1 MLTIVA
7 AKYRIQWETFAVQDA
22 FAVDYRYPVQRAT
35 MSIGMENL
43 MLSRRT
49 WSGIRKVDTA
59 TGKYNIGYG
68 VGDPDDVQ
76 GYTES
81 QAYAEWVGDLRNRQ
95 KRLIAQLPILYV
107 TQTIFDALLSL
118 YIDTGT
124 WRTVQADEGMYDLA
138 TPVKNGNWLLAADII
153 SRGKANSELRKK
165 EARVMRLADYSFTK
179 TRNQQ
184 VTQGVQLL
192 RTQYVA
198 GIANEFDK
206 KQTEFVYYRQF
217 GTFLPGMTQLR
228 QRRVIAQAR
237 T

>member
-7 AKYRIQWETFAVQDA
+7 AQYRIQWETFTVQNA
-22 FAVDYRYPVQRAT
+22 FAVDYRYPVRRAT
-35 MSIGMENL
+35 VSDGMKDL
-43 MLSRRT
+43 ILSRRT
-49 WSGIRKVDTA
+49 WSGVRKKDPT
-59 TGKYNIGYG
+59 TGKYVIGYG

-95 KRLIAQLPILYV
+95 KRLIAQLPILYI

-124 WRTVQADEGMYDLA
+124 WRTVQAEEGTYDLA
-138 TPVKNGNWLLAADII
+138 TSVKDGNWLLAADII
-153 SRGKANSELRKK
+153 SRGKINNDLRKK
-165 EARVMRLADYSFTK
+165 EARAMRLGDYSFTK

-184 VTQGVQLL
+184 VAQGVQLL

>member
-7 AKYRIQWETFAVQDA
+7 AKHRIQWETFVVQDA
-22 FAVDYRYPVQRAT
+22 FAVDYRFPVQRAN

-49 WSGIRKVDTA
+49 WTGVRKIDTA
-59 TGKYNIGYG
+59 TEKYNIGYG

-81 QAYAEWVGDLRNRQ
+81 QAYAEWVGDVRNRQ

-124 WRTVQADEGMYDLA
+124 WRTVLADEGIYDLA

-153 SRGKANSELRKK
+153 SRGKANGGLRKN
-165 EARVMRLADYSFTK
+165 EARVMRLADYSFAK
-179 TRNQQ
+179 TRTQQ
-184 VTQGVQLL
+184 IAQGVQLL

-206 KQTEFVYYRQF
+206 KQAEFVYYRQF
-217 GTFLPGMTQLR
+217 GTFLPGMSQLR

>member
-7 AKYRIQWETFAVQDA
+7 AQYRIQWETFTVQDA

-59 TGKYNIGYG
+59 TGKYTIGYG

-95 KRLIAQLPILYV
+95 KRLIAQLPILFV
-107 TQTIFDALLSL
+107 TQTIFDSLLSL

>member
-7 AKYRIQWETFAVQDA
+7 PQYRIQWETFSIQDE
-22 FAVDYRYPVQRAT
+22 FAVNYRFPANSSNVSFG
-35 MSIGMENL
+35 MSNL
-43 MLSRRT
+43 MLSRQT
-49 WSGIRKVDTA
+49 WTGIRKKDPV
-59 TGKYNIGYG
+59 TGKYGIGYG

-95 KRLIAQLPILYV
+95 KQLIAQLSISFI
-107 TQTIFDALLSL
+107 TQTKFDALLSL

-124 WRTVQADEGMYDLA
+124 WRIVQADEGTYDLA
-138 TPVKNGNWLLAADII
+138 TPVKNGNWLLVADII
-153 SRGKANSELRKK
+153 SRGKLNPTLRKK
-165 EARVMRLADYSFTK
+165 EARVMRLADYTFTK

>member
-1 MLTIVA
+1 MLTIVPA
-7 AKYRIQWETFAVQDA
+7 QYRIQWETFTVQDE
-22 FAVDYRYPVQRAT
+22 FAVDYRYWLGGASV
-35 MSIGMENL
+35 SDGMENF
-43 MLSRRT
+43 MLSRQT
-49 WSGIRKVDTA
+49 WTGIRKKDPI
-59 TGKYNIGYG
+59 TGKYVIGYG

-95 KRLIAQLPILYV
+95 KRLISQLPILYV

-124 WRTVQADEGMYDLA
+124 WRTVQADEGTYDLA
-138 TPVKNGNWLLAADII
+138 TPVKNGNWLLVADII
-153 SRGKANSELRKK
+153 SRGKINSDLRKK
-165 EARVMRLADYSFTK
+165 EARVMRLADYTSTK

>member
-7 AKYRIQWETFAVQDA
+7 AQYRIQWETFTIQDA
-22 FAVDYRYPVQRAT
+22 FAVDYRFPTNSAT
-35 MSIGMENL
+35 VSDGMADL
-43 MLSRRT
+43 ILSQRT
-49 WSGIRKVDTA
+49 WTGIRKIDSV
-59 TGKYNIGYG
+59 TGKYGIGYG

-81 QAYAEWVGDLRNRQ
+81 QAYAEWIGDLHNRQ
-95 KRLIAQLPILYV
+95 KRLVAQLPLSSI

-124 WRTVQADEGMYDLA
+124 WRTVRAEEGTYDLA
-138 TPVKNGNWLLAADII
+138 TPVKNGNWLLVADII
-153 SRGKANSELRKK
+153 SRGKINGELRKK

-184 VTQGVQLL
+184 VIQGVQLL

-206 KQTEFVYYRQF
+206 KQAEFVYFRQF
-217 GTFLPGMTQLR
+217 GTFLPGMSQLR

>member
-7 AKYRIQWETFAVQDA
+7 AKHRIQWETFAVQDA
-22 FAVDYRYPVQRAT
+22 FAVDYRFPVQKANL
-35 MSIGMENL
+35 SIGMEGL
-43 MLSRRT
+43 ILSRQT
-49 WSGIRKVDTA
+49 WTGIRKIDPI
-59 TGKYNIGYG
+59 TGKYSIGYG
-68 VGDPDDVQ
+68 VGDTDDVQ
-76 GYTES
+76 GYTEA
-81 QAYAEWVGDLRNRQ
+81 QAYAGWVGDLRNRQ
-95 KRLIAQLPILYV
+95 KRLIAQLPILYI
-107 TQTIFDALLSL
+107 THTIFDALLSL

-124 WRTVQADEGMYDLA
+124 WRIVQAEEGTYDLA
-138 TPVKNGNWLLAADII
+138 SAVKNGNWLLAADII
-153 SRGKANSELRKK
+153 SRGKNNNTLRKS

-184 VTQGVQLL
+184 VAQGVQLL

-217 GTFLPGMTQLR
+217 GTFLPGMSQLR

>member
-7 AKYRIQWETFAVQDA
+7 PQYRIQWETFTIQDE
-22 FAVDYRYPVQRAT
+22 FAVNYRIPTNDAT
-35 MSIGMENL
+35 VSDGMADL
-43 MLSRRT
+43 ILGHRT
-49 WSGIRKVDTA
+49 WTGIRKLDGT
-59 TGKYNIGYG
+59 TGKYVIGYG

-76 GYTES
+76 GYTEA
-81 QAYAEWVGDLRNRQ
+81 QAYAEWIGDLHNRQ
-95 KRLIAQLPILYV
+95 KRLVAQLPNLSI

-124 WRTVQADEGMYDLA
+124 WRTVQADEGTYDLA
-138 TPVKNGNWLLAADII
+138 IAVKNGNWLLVADII
-153 SRGKANSELRKK
+153 SRGKVNNDLRKK
-165 EARVMRLADYSFTK
+165 EARVMRLGDYSFAK

-206 KQTEFVYYRQF
+206 KQAEFVYFRQF
-217 GTFLPGMTQLR
+217 GIFLPGMSQLR